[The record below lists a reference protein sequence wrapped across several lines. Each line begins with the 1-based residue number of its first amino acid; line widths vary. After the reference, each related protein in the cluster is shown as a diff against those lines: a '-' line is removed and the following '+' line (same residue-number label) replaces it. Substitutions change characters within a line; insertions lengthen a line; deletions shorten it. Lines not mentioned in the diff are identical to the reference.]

1 MYDIPARQ
9 IHYRTL
15 SSPQWRTLALNSL
28 DLAHARTVKFVDI
41 RAASSAARRPDWAE
55 LTEARHRKYLETFFA
70 QESLKKAMGDLTPM
84 IEPLLLGMRGC
95 TFVDRQ
101 P

>member
-41 RAASSAARRPDWAE
+41 HAASSAARRPDWAE
-55 LTEARHRKYLETFFA
+55 LTEARHREYLEAFFA

-84 IEPLLLGMRGC
+84 IEPFLLGMRGC